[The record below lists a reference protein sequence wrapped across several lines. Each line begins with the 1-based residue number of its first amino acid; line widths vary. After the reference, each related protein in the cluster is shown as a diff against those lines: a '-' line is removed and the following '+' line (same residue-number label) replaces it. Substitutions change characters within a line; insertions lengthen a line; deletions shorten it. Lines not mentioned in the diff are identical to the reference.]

1 MAVKRDSKLGY
12 GFLLVGASV
21 PYLIDKLFGPVA
33 ALLVS
38 LFSFIVGCGFLVH
51 AHIGRSEDGAP
62 SPMKIGGKIAV
73 CLLSLACVVGIFIA
87 SWKVYKK
94 PPSDPKSEQQSY
106 SGPSF
111 AISTPV
117 TYKSNPQTP
126 AFWSVVN
133 NYGKSPIHIVV
144 YLRIQSLR
152 STKIDL
158 QSLVIEGRSAN
169 GTWFTFTRIASG
181 ATYAV
186 LSSFTEAH
194 PIGKEGF
201 LDQTISEEIEPGGI
215 REGWVLL
222 QYPNAHVNFA
232 NQFKV
237 TLTDL
242 AGNSFTSGIL
252 ESEMNPGSV
261 RGQGLPVE
269 PGIVDISRYVTLG
282 IQP

>member
-1 MAVKRDSKLGY
+1 MANQSSSFKFISGGLFALVVALFVAALAVFGVISMNIGHL
-12 GFLLVGASV
+12 LMACSALVGAF
-21 PYLIDKLFGPVA
+21 LIWKEVIPSKSRRVKSAAVFVLFCLFGLADYGVVNIKHAEA
-33 ALLVS
+33 AN
-38 LFSFIVGCGFLVH
+38 
-51 AHIGRSEDGAP
+51 A
-62 SPMKIGGKIAV
+62 
-73 CLLSLACVVGIFIA
+73 
-87 SWKVYKK
+87 
-94 PPSDPKSEQQSY
+94 QQSY

-133 NYGKSPIHIVV
+133 DYAKSPIHVVV

-158 QSLVIEGRSAN
+158 QDLIIEGRSAS
-169 GTWFTFTRIASG
+169 GPWFTFTRIASG
-181 ATYAV
+181 STYAV
-186 LSSFTEAH
+186 LTSFTEAH
-194 PIGKEGF
+194 PIGKKGF
-201 LDQTISEEIEPGGI
+201 LDQNISEEIEPGGI

-261 RGQGLPVE
+261 RDQGLPIE